1 MREPELLITH
11 VFNPRGAS
19 LLSAHLLP
27 LITLA
32 SIPMFRDRP
41 IESLVPL
48 SVRRDR
54 TSLGRGRFGDGNNA
68 TDVRAEVISEMSGL
82 EIVVE
87 QSKWAHFGSYAAR
100 SYPVHPARSRIK
112 PTSNFPKKSR
122 KEEEEGRKGG
132 GRKSGRKLLGHLES
146 SVSKWEGI
154 RYIGLNCSLVSKIA
168 WRKLCQH
175 FSNSSKE
182 KNGLFEE

>member
-132 GRKSGRKLLGHLES
+132 GGGKVGENFLATSNLRYRNGRGYD
-146 SVSKWEGI
+146 I
-154 RYIGLNCSLVSKIA
+154 
-168 WRKLCQH
+168 
-175 FSNSSKE
+175 
-182 KNGLFEE
+182 